1 MPRYSPDLLFSR
13 GIPAKCSI
21 QDKKPPKGG
30 FRLSSCIIPPGGYN
44 GLHMKYMDEKNK
56 ANVVRRLKLLEGQ
69 VRGLQKMVE
78 NDTYCI
84 DVITQTSAVKQGL
97 SNVEDLLLENHLG
110 HCVHHQMKSG
120 QVNKAKNEIIKV
132 YKLKR
137 K

>member
-1 MPRYSPDLLFSR
+1 
-13 GIPAKCSI
+13 
-21 QDKKPPKGG
+21 
-30 FRLSSCIIPPGGYN
+30 
-44 GLHMKYMDEKNK
+44 MKYMSNKNK
-56 ANVVRRLKLLEGQ
+56 DRIVRRLKLLEGQ
-69 VRGLQKMVE
+69 VRGLQKMIE

-110 HCVHHQMKSG
+110 GCILNQVKSG
-120 QVNKAKNEIIKV
+120 QTSKAKEEILKV